1 MSEDQFNT
9 LFQRATDVE
18 SPYRYQR
25 DLAMVG
31 DTIPQLLN
39 IPTGLGKTAAAVL
52 AWLWRRRIADAVVPV
67 DAI

>member
-9 LFQRATDVE
+9 LFQRATNVE

-31 DTIPQLLN
+31 DTIPLLLKS
-39 IPTGLGKTAAAVL
+39 ILESRTGELG
-52 AWLWRRRIADAVVPV
+52 
-67 DAI
+67 

>member
-9 LFQRATDVE
+9 LFQRATNVK

-39 IPTGLGKTAAAVL
+39 IPMGLGKD
-52 AWLWRRRIADAVVPV
+52 WLCCSGIK
-67 DAI
+67 